1 MHQMG
6 CPGAAGTAWRGMA
19 VGSHFGESARCIR
32 WGIPGRRVRVSTTAV
47 GCHQSQSQWT
57 DTSAITPRYGSSAG
71 MRHVTYLTRAE
82 RTRDAL
88 VMLGQAVRRARTRS
102 ALSQRDLE
110 ALSGVDQ
117 TAISRME
124 RGVAPGMGLDKFA
137 RVAAVLVADLL
148 VSEPAS
154 PEHRYAPL
162 IPAAWLP
169 PAFGSNQPAAPAAPD
184 ASSRL
189 TEVGPSP
196 RAGDPTTVGGRPPR
210 AGDVAARLDMD
221 VVAAD
226 PDALVPTGRDARPVS
241 ASPRP

>member
-6 CPGAAGTAWRGMA
+6 YPGPAGAGEHDGGGLPSKSIAMDRYERDNAA
-19 VGSHFGESARCIR
+19 IR
-32 WGIPGRRVRVSTTAV
+32 VLCWNTHMTN
-47 GCHQSQSQWT
+47 
-57 DTSAITPRYGSSAG
+57 
-71 MRHVTYLTRAE
+71 LTRAE

-102 ALSQRDLE
+102 PLSQRDLE

-148 VSEPAS
+148 VSDPAS